1 MRVIGVKVKDE
12 AAGEFVLESF
22 YRAIDADRFKLEDMA
37 LVTKGP
43 DGKVKI
49 RQTKHRILGKLHDS
63 GVNDKVMKQVA
74 ESLEPGQAIVF
85 GLGEDS
91 QIAAIDA
98 RIKELTA
105 GDEGEFVTFT
115 LAEDGSALREVD
127 ADLPQTE

>member
-1 MRVIGVKVKDE
+1 MQVIGVKVKNED
-12 AAGEFVLESF
+12 AGQFVLESL
-22 YRAIDADRFKLEDMA
+22 YRAIDAERVELEDMA
-37 LVTKGP
+37 LVTKGT

-49 RQTKHRILGKLHDS
+49 QQTKHRILGKFHDS
-63 GVNDKVMKQVA
+63 GVNDKLMKQIA

-91 QIAAIDA
+91 QIVAIDA

-115 LAEDGSALREVD
+115 LAEDGSALREIA